1 MPSNISFNSIQSFIL
16 LQAIFYLL
24 SIYTAPFRSVIA
36 ATLSSSVT
44 LFLSA
49 DQTIVH
55 SENQNYKFLNQ
66 TVLCYLLVS
75 EVFLIF
81 QRPLRQYLYSFTPI
95 HVYLR
100 AHQHLFLPP
109 KGLDYWS
116 FFSELHVRLVL
127 HIYDLSSG
135 ATFLFSIT
143 NTRRYSSY
151 QFTYQWFTQAFSN
164 ILLIIING
172 SQRPSPM
179 SILLLLPGFPFM
191 PACANTFHSPHTRP
205 YI

>member
-1 MPSNISFNSIQSFIL
+1 MSFNSIQSFIL
-16 LQAIFYLL
+16 IQAIFYLL

-100 AHQHLFLPP
+100 AHQQLFLPP
-109 KGLDYWS
+109 KGLDY
-116 FFSELHVRLVL
+116 
-127 HIYDLSSG
+127 
-135 ATFLFSIT
+135 
-143 NTRRYSSY
+143 
-151 QFTYQWFTQAFSN
+151 
-164 ILLIIING
+164 
-172 SQRPSPM
+172 
-179 SILLLLPGFPFM
+179 
-191 PACANTFHSPHTRP
+191 
-205 YI
+205 